1 MCLVSSLWFS
11 FFAKLFEIKKKLIFK
26 NLNMP
31 NVFLSLSFMPYGTT
45 QTCFFKLIQIM
56 FYRIFKILDALKP
69 VHPPTHPRWL
79 SMTQWPVR
87 PGSDLGQ
94 TWVRLT
100 SWGQQCPWA
109 TKQSRKSN
117 LNILN
122 ICLWPSAK
130 NILI

>member
-11 FFAKLFEIKKKLIFK
+11 FFAKLFEIQKKILIFK

-69 VHPPTHPRWL
+69 VHPPTQGDYL
-79 SMTQWPVR
+79 WPSDR
-87 PGSDLGQ
+87 SDLGQ
-94 TWVRLT
+94 TNKLGTTMSLSNETIKKVEPKYMKHLLMT
-100 SWGQQCPWA
+100 FSEEY
-109 TKQSRKSN
+109 TN
-117 LNILN
+117 LN
-122 ICLWPSAK
+122 S
-130 NILI
+130 